1 MTESVTP
8 VPGLTA
14 PGLTAPGATLAARL
28 REARRRR
35 GMSRR
40 QLAEI
45 SQVSMRYLALLES
58 GDGNV
63 SVAVLCRIAAALEV
77 PVGHLLQDSNG
88 ASLAGDMAARFAA
101 ATPHQKRAIL
111 EILGAPHDDAPDR
124 RRRIALVGVRGGG
137 KSTLGRR
144 AAARLDV
151 PFREVSDGIE
161 QLAGVPVSEV
171 VALYGQ
177 DGLRRYEATS
187 LAELT
192 SQHDELIVAVGGGIV
207 ETEANFDFLLSHFHT
222 IWVHAMPADHIA
234 RVSAQGDDRPMRGY
248 AEAERHLEVMLS
260 KRAAQFAR
268 TDAAL
273 DTGGRDVDHALA
285 DLLGLIAPWMA
296 GEPVPQGAVRQKSGL
311 QKAAV

>member
-1 MTESVTP
+1 MTDP
-8 VPGLTA
+8 HI
-14 PGLTAPGATLAARL
+14 TAPGATVATRL

-35 GMSRR
+35 GLSRR

-63 SVAVLCRIAAALEV
+63 SVAVLCRIATALDMPAAN
-77 PVGHLLQDSNG
+77 LLQDG
-88 ASLAGDMAARFAA
+88 DGGTLAGDMAARFAA
-101 ATPHQKRAIL
+101 ATPHQKHAIL
-111 EILGAPHDDAPDR
+111 EILGAPHDATPHR
-124 RRRIALVGVRGGG
+124 SRRIALVGVRGGG
-137 KSTLGRR
+137 KSTLGRL
-144 AAARLDV
+144 ASARLDV

-187 LAELT
+187 LAELAAR
-192 SQHDELIVAVGGGIV
+192 HDELIVAVGGGIV
-207 ETEANFDFLLSHFHT
+207 ETEANFEFLLSHFHT
-222 IWVHAMPADHIA
+222 IWVRATPADHIA

-260 KRAAQFAR
+260 KRMAHFAR
-268 TDAAL
+268 ADAAL
-273 DTGGRDVDHALA
+273 DTSGRDLDSSLA
-285 DLLGLIAPWMA
+285 DLLGLIKPWTASDEASHRMA
-296 GEPVPQGAVRQKSGL
+296 RRKVVD
-311 QKAAV
+311 

>member
-1 MTESVTP
+1 MTEKALTES
-8 VPGLTA
+8 GLM
-14 PGLTAPGATLAARL
+14 APGAALAARL

-40 QLAEI
+40 QLADI

-63 SVAVLCRIAAALEV
+63 SVAVLCRIAAALDT
-77 PVGHLLQDSNG
+77 PVANLLQDSDG
-88 ASLAGDMAARFAA
+88 ASPAGDMAARFAA

-137 KSTLGRR
+137 KSTLGRL
-144 AAARLDV
+144 ASARLDV

-187 LAELT
+187 LAELAAR
-192 SQHDELIVAVGGGIV
+192 HDELIVAVGGGIV

-222 IWVHAMPADHIA
+222 IWVHALPADHIA

-248 AEAERHLEVMLS
+248 AEAQRHLEVMLS

-273 DTGGRDVDHALA
+273 DTSGLDVDGALA

-296 GEPVPQGAVRQKSGL
+296 GEAAPQGVARQKAGL
-311 QKAAV
+311 QKAAVYKAAV

>member
-1 MTESVTP
+1 MTP
-8 VPGLTA
+8 VPDILDQ
-14 PGLTAPGATLAARL
+14 GAIFATRL

-35 GMSRR
+35 GLSRR
-40 QLAEI
+40 ELAES

-63 SVAVLCRIAAALEV
+63 SVAILFRIAAALDL
-77 PVGHLLQDSNG
+77 PVASLLQDDDGS
-88 ASLAGDMAARFAA
+88 SSAGDMASRFAA
-101 ATPHQKRAIL
+101 ATPQQKRAIL
-111 EILGAPHDDAPDR
+111 DILGAPLEEAPDR

-137 KSTLGRR
+137 KSTLGRL
-144 AAARLDV
+144 ASTRLDV
-151 PFREVSDGIE
+151 PFHEVSQGIE

-187 LAELT
+187 LVELAAR
-192 SQHDELIVAVGGGIV
+192 HDELIVAVGGGIV

-248 AEAERHLEVMLS
+248 AEAERHLETMLS
-260 KRAAQFAR
+260 ARMTHFAR
-268 TDAAL
+268 ADVAL
-273 DTGGRDVDHALA
+273 DTSGRNVDDSLA
-285 DLLGLIAPWMA
+285 DLLRLVKPWLGHDEAAHRKSRRTAA
-296 GEPVPQGAVRQKSGL
+296 G
-311 QKAAV
+311 